1 MPQSSNNV
9 RPLRLATSL
18 NRHAARGT
26 IRPAADPTPR
36 SARCFPL
43 CCCSFQL
50 LTQTTLARA
59 RAVVVTRTQR
69 FEIEVINHA
78 GKTGRTLVG
87 QHMLPKACPWRAWHV
102 QRPRHMSTEEQ
113 PSELQALM
121 RNPYAVFL

>member
-1 MPQSSNNV
+1 MPCLGRIAVVPQSSNNV

-78 GKTGRTLVG
+78 GKR
-87 QHMLPKACPWRAWHV
+87 
-102 QRPRHMSTEEQ
+102 SEEHT
-113 PSELQALM
+113 SELQSLM
-121 RNPYAVFL
+121 R

>member
-69 FEIEVINHA
+69 VEIEVLNHA
-78 GKTGRTLVG
+78 GKPGRPLVG
-87 QHMLPKACPWRAWHV
+87 KHIHPTGCPWRAGQV
-102 QRPRHMSTEEQ
+102 TPPPTQTGNEPRREK
-113 PSELQALM
+113 
-121 RNPYAVFL
+121 